1 VIADPITGEI
11 LDHPTPAADRELTRQ
26 AGVRA
31 AMHEVKAELAELPD
45 PKDAWFGRK
54 RPDRPG
60 FHTHVTDGHWYWHR
74 HEAAEPLHEHE
85 PDDEP
90 LPEPNVGF
98 VAEPMEASE

>member
-1 VIADPITGEI
+1 VI
-11 LDHPTPAADRELTRQ
+11 
-26 AGVRA
+26 
-31 AMHEVKAELAELPD
+31 
-45 PKDAWFGRK
+45 
-54 RPDRPG
+54 PDRPG